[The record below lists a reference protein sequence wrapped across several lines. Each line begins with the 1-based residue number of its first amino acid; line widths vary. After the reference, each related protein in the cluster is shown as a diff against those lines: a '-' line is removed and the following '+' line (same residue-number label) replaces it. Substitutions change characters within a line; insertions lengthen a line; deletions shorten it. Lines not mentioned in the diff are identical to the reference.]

1 MQLESSKIVK
11 ALNKLECPEGY
22 DKETWTKAN
31 NDFKQLIEQL
41 DNEEFNIMMKEMS
54 RT

>member
-1 MQLESSKIVK
+1 MQLEPNSIVK

-22 DKETWTKAN
+22 DKETWIKAN
-31 NDFKQLIEQL
+31 NDFKLLIEQL
-41 DNEEFNIMMKEMS
+41 DNEEFNMMMKEMS